1 MKVKDIVVKEA
12 TLGAYIP
19 GKSALIK
26 DPAKGVEYNL
36 DLTKPENMAALKP
49 NDAGELEFD
58 PTPEL
63 GAKGPEGAG
72 GEPKL
77 APGAEVTIK
86 ADEEQTGGSTLS
98 PEQLEYNKLRAQ
110 LDSLD
115 FLRGDTGRN
124 TYSDTSPEV
133 DANVNAMRQKL
144 AGMEA
149 ALKAKGI
156 DARAE
161 YDAPEPGQQPT
172 QPVDLQ
178 QKYARN
184 KQLQPQVTKENA
196 ELESMLRIAGLR

>member
-1 MKVKDIVVKEA
+1 MKVKDIVVNEA

-19 GKSALIK
+19 GKSAVIK
-26 DPAKGVEYNL
+26 DPTKGIEYNL

-49 NDAGELEFD
+49 NDKGELEYD

-63 GAKGPEGAG
+63 GAQAATT
-72 GEPKL
+72 EPKL

-86 ADEEQTGGSTLS
+86 ADEELPAASTLP

-110 LDSLD
+110 VDSLTS
-115 FLRGDTGRN
+115 LQGDTGTD
-124 TYSDTSPEV
+124 TYSSQDPELV
-133 DANVNAMRQKL
+133 ARQNAMRQKL

-161 YDAPEPGQQPT
+161 YDAPEPGTEPAA
-172 QPVDLQ
+172 PVDLA
-178 QKYARN
+178 QKYGRTNETRLAR
-184 KQLQPQVTKENA
+184 ESA